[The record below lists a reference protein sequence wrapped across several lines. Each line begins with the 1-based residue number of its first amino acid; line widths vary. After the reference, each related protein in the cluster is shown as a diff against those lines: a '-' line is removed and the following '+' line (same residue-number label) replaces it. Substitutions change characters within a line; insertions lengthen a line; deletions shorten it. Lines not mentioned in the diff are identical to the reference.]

1 MMEAELRQYMMELR
15 RQDQPWSP
23 SVEVTIKLRWFGFY
37 LSLLSSSKAQQ
48 RAILSLQECLDIG
61 RSLDMDEQ
69 ETRKAITFFHNLNLI
84 LHYQTDEL
92 DMLVII
98 NLAKPILDLVSLTIG
113 VSFIDED
120 ELHDFF
126 SIDLPAGAR
135 EHFQQ
140 HGCFD
145 RQRHCMN
152 ATIPSTASQGAEHYD
167 QSPC

>member
-1 MMEAELRQYMMELR
+1 
-15 RQDQPWSP
+15 
-23 SVEVTIKLRWFGFY
+23 
-37 LSLLSSSKAQQ
+37 
-48 RAILSLQECLDIG
+48 
-61 RSLDMDEQ
+61 MDEQ

-98 NLAKPILDLVSLTIG
+98 NLKPILDLVSLTIG

-145 RQRHCMN
+145 RRTLHECLP
-152 ATIPSTASQGAEHYD
+152 IPSPAQ
-167 QSPC
+167 C